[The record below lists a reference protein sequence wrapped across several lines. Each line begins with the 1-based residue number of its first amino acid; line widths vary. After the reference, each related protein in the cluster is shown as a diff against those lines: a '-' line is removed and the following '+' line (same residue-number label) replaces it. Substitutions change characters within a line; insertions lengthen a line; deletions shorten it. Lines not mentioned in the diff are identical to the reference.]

1 MTTWQSNE
9 VPPAGP
15 ALGPARLRGKTNRT
29 PIRYPP
35 QTGFTRLF
43 RVAEAR
49 RNRSLPGFGGKIR
62 LWDRFAS
69 PRRMSV
75 KMPRSLWRLA
85 VSVGLIVSMLAVC
98 LRLRHVDHATV
109 ALLMV
114 LAIVGL
120 AKTWGWAEALTAT
133 IVGGIGF
140 EYYVLSPRGL
150 GVGNPEHWIALAAFL
165 VTAVATG
172 QLAAQLRR
180 RRIEAVE
187 RQVDM
192 EKLYRLVNALMESGS
207 AESTTLQ
214 LADKL
219 VEILDAEGVA
229 VYDKHSGSIVRSG
242 PRAVAISDQALR
254 DMAIAGRRTE
264 GAESEHSFAP
274 IRYAGEVV
282 GCIGVTG
289 AKLSDALLG
298 EVAGRVGLGLARLYA
313 LEKTTQ
319 AAVIQRSE
327 QLKSAVLDAMAHEIR
342 GPLNSI
348 RIAAT
353 TLLSGNAGQDVKMRE
368 MLTIIDQEVTRTDSV
383 IDETVQLARLEANQL
398 SLKKEPQQIGQLIL
412 TVIQDMGALA
422 GGRSLHVCVPD
433 FLPAADCDKE
443 MIARVL
449 RQILSNALKYSPDHS
464 PLTISAELSGD
475 AIVIDVVDRGPGVDE
490 KEKDRIF
497 EKYFRGRAA
506 RAGTSGTGLGLASAR
521 SIVRAHGGE
530 IWVTSP
536 PAGGA
541 AFHVSLPLAGA
552 GRPVG
557 VL

>member
-1 MTTWQSNE
+1 M
-9 VPPAGP
+9 
-15 ALGPARLRGKTNRT
+15 
-29 PIRYPP
+29 
-35 QTGFTRLF
+35 
-43 RVAEAR
+43 
-49 RNRSLPGFGGKIR
+49 
-62 LWDRFAS
+62 WDRFPY
-69 PRRMSV
+69 PRRMNV
-75 KMPRSLWRLA
+75 KMPRSVWHLA
-85 VSVGLIVSMLAVC
+85 VSVGLIVAMLAVC

-120 AKTWGWAEALTAT
+120 AKTWGWAEAFTAAT
-133 IVGGIGF
+133 VGGIGF

-150 GVGNPEHWIALAAFL
+150 GIGNPEHWIALAAFL

-172 QLAAQLRR
+172 RLAAQLRR
-180 RRIEAVE
+180 GRIEAVE

-229 VYDKHSGSIVRSG
+229 VFDKHTGSIVRSG
-242 PRAVAISDQALR
+242 PCAVAISDQALR
-254 DMAIAGRRTE
+254 DMAITGRRPE
-264 GAESEHSFAP
+264 GAELEHSFAP
-274 IRYAGEVV
+274 ILYAGELV

-289 AKLSDALLG
+289 ARLSETLLG

-313 LEKTTQ
+313 LERTTQ

-327 QLKSAVLDAMAHEIR
+327 ELKSAVLDAMAHEIR

-353 TLLSGNAGQDVKMRE
+353 TLLSGSAGQDVRTRE

-412 TVIQDMGALA
+412 TTVQDMGALA

-433 FLPAADCDKE
+433 SLPAADCDKE

-464 PLTISAELSGD
+464 PLTISAEVSGD

-530 IWVTSP
+530 IWVTKP

-541 AFHVSLPLAGA
+541 AFHVSLPLASA